1 MDAESIAAGLLAALP
16 SIRADAVA
24 YLRDNL
30 SAGASRTDVQQSNG
44 TMRIKLN
51 GRFDF
56 SAHRAFRDAY
66 SPGIDATDVRQIDID
81 LAQVDYLDS
90 SALGMLLM
98 LREKAQAASK
108 GIKLTNC
115 KGSVRQVLDIANFS
129 KLFEM
134 G

>member
-1 MDAESIAAGLLAALP
+1 MHA
-16 SIRADAVA
+16 
-24 YLRDNL
+24 
-30 SAGASRTDVQQSNG
+30 DVQQANG

-66 SPGIDATDVRQIDID
+66 SSGIDAKEVREIDID
-81 LAQVDYLDS
+81 LGHVDYLDS

-115 KGSVRQVLDIANFS
+115 KGSVKQVLDIANFS